1 MRGSVTMRAGVVDT
15 VLRRDGDDDAAVL
28 ERARGLGFAGV
39 EVVLRRGDL
48 QSERLESLRR
58 ARAATGVEVPSLVL
72 GFHNDDGGIAD
83 ANPSAARRAAD
94 DVRASIAWARELGAD
109 VVLVPFFL
117 RAELLG
123 EADVDRCAEGFAAL
137 CPAAAEA
144 GVTLCYEGTLP
155 ADGVIALAER
165 VSSPAFGCYFDLAN
179 PVVSGLDPATEA
191 RRLGDLIRRVHFK
204 DARARRGDC
213 RPGLGQV
220 DYAECARALTETGYG
235 GWLVLETP
243 PAPPELVARDL
254 SVARRF
260 FPLAPGIEWPRF
272 GVFTHELGAS
282 LGDLDA
288 ACRDLGVGAVQL
300 SREQLDMWLD
310 ASGPLAVDVAG
321 IGAYRNLIVPD
332 KAKRRANIAYVER
345 CLEAAPLAGTWVVST
360 HAGTRHPTEEWWDSP
375 ENLSPEAWS
384 LFLDAVDRLL
394 PIAER
399 AGTILALEGSVKSVL
414 RTTAQVIE
422 LFDRFPS
429 PHLGLVC
436 DPYNFVSR
444 HLLPAH
450 ERITAAFLDRFEHR
464 FVLAHVKDV
473 GPDGAE
479 VSTPAVGSGVFVQAP
494 YLAFLRERRPDL
506 RVTLEHLTPEQI
518 HAAMRSVTSA

>member
-1 MRGSVTMRAGVVDT
+1 MLTLRVGVVDM

-28 ERARGLGFAGV
+28 GRARQFGFAGV

-48 QSERLESLRR
+48 ESGRLESLRQ
-58 ARAATGVEVPSLVL
+58 AKAATGIEVPSLVL
-72 GFHNDDGGIAD
+72 GFHNQDGGIAD
-83 ANPSAARRAAD
+83 ADPVVARRAAG
-94 DVRASIAWARELGAD
+94 DVRAAIAWARELGAD

-123 EADVDRCAEGFAAL
+123 EADVDRCADGFAAL
-137 CPAAAEA
+137 CPTAAAE

-155 ADGVIALAER
+155 ADAVIGLAER
-165 VSSPAFGCYFDLAN
+165 VSSLAFGCYFDLAN
-179 PVVSGLDPATEA
+179 PMISGLDPATEA
-191 RRLGDLIRRVHFK
+191 RGLGKLVRRVHFK

-220 DYAECARALTETGYG
+220 DYAECARALTEIGYS

-243 PAPPELVARDL
+243 AAPPEFVARDL
-254 SVARRF
+254 SVARRY
-260 FPLAPGIEWPRF
+260 FPLEPGIEWPRF
-272 GVFTHELGAS
+272 GHFTHELGAS
-282 LGDLDA
+282 LSDLEA
-288 ACRDLGVGAVQL
+288 ACRNHGTASVQL
-300 SREQLDMWLD
+300 SRDELD
-310 ASGPLAVDVAG
+310 AWLEAPEPLAVDVAG
-321 IGAYRNLIVPD
+321 IGAYKNLIVPD
-332 KAKRRANIAYVER
+332 DAERGANIAYVER

-384 LFLDAVDRLL
+384 LFLDAVERLL
-394 PIAER
+394 AVAER

-450 ERITAAFLDRFEHR
+450 ERVTAALLDRFEHR

-479 VSTPAVGSGVFVQAP
+479 VSTPTVGTGVFAQAP
-494 YLAFLRERRPDL
+494 YFAFLRERRPDL
-506 RVTLEHLTPEQI
+506 RLTLEHLEPDQI
-518 HAAMRSVTSA
+518 PAAMRFVMSA

>member
-1 MRGSVTMRAGVVDT
+1 MRAGVVDT
-15 VLRRDGDDDAAVL
+15 VIRRDGDADVAVL
-28 ERARGLGFAGV
+28 ERARKLGFAGV
-39 EVVLRRGDL
+39 EVVLRPGDVE
-48 QSERLESLRR
+48 SRRLESLRQ

-72 GFHNDDGGIAD
+72 GHHNQDGGIAD
-83 ANPSAARRAAD
+83 ADPGVARRAAD
-94 DVRASIAWARELGAD
+94 DVRAAIAVARELGAD

-117 RAELLG
+117 RAELVG
-123 EADVDRCAEGFAAL
+123 ETDVDRCAEAFAAL
-137 CPAAAEA
+137 CPSAAAE

-155 ADGVIALAER
+155 ADDVIGLAER

-179 PVVSGLDPATEA
+179 PVISGLDPATEA
-191 RRLGDLIRRVHFK
+191 RRLGALVHRVHFK

-220 DYAECARALTETGYG
+220 DFEECARALTEIGYG

-254 SVARRF
+254 SVARRH
-260 FPLAPGIEWPRF
+260 FPLEPGIEWPRF
-272 GVFTHELGAS
+272 GVFTHELGAA

-288 ACRDLGVGAVQL
+288 ACPEHGVGAVQL
-300 SREQLDMWLD
+300 SRGQLDAWLE
-310 ASGPLAVDVAG
+310 APEALAVDVAG

-332 KAKRRANIAYVER
+332 DAERRANIAYVER
-345 CLEAAPLAGTWVVST
+345 CLEAAPRAGTSVVST

-375 ENLSPEAWS
+375 ENLTPEAWS
-384 LFLDAVDRLL
+384 LFLDAVEQLL
-394 PIAER
+394 GVAER

-450 ERITAAFLDRFEHR
+450 ERVTAALLDRFEHR

-506 RVTLEHLTPEQI
+506 RLTLEHLTPEQI
-518 HAAMRSVTSA
+518 PSGMRFVTSA

>member
-1 MRGSVTMRAGVVDT
+1 MRAGVVDT

-28 ERARGLGFAGV
+28 ERARRLGFAGV

-48 QSERLESLRR
+48 ESGRLESLRR

-72 GFHNDDGGIAD
+72 GFHNEDGGIAD
-83 ANPSAARRAAD
+83 ADPGAARRAAD
-94 DVRASIAWARELGAD
+94 DVRASIGWARELGAD

-117 RAELLG
+117 RAELVG

-137 CPAAAEA
+137 CPVAATE

-191 RRLGDLIRRVHFK
+191 RRLGDLVRRVHFK

-243 PAPPELVARDL
+243 TAPPELVARDL

-272 GVFTHELGAS
+272 GVFTHELGTS
-282 LGDLDA
+282 LGNLEA
-288 ACRDLGVGAVQL
+288 ACRDHGVASVQL
-300 SREQLDMWLD
+300 SRDQLDAWLE
-310 ASGPLAVDVAG
+310 APESLAVDVAG

-332 KAKRRANIAYVER
+332 DAERRANIAYVER

-384 LFLDAVDRLL
+384 LFLDAVERLL
-394 PIAER
+394 AVAER

-479 VSTPAVGSGVFVQAP
+479 VSTPVVGSGVFVQAP
-494 YLAFLRERRPDL
+494 YLAYLRERRPDL

-518 HAAMRSVTSA
+518 PAAMRSVTSA